1 MDFTN
6 IGSGF
11 NIYNM
16 KYLKTYKVF
25 EEIHPLNTNI
35 NELDKNFVSDIIDIC
50 ADLGDQYPQSDP
62 DRKLVTFYSTY
73 FRTRLKDEPLEEYP
87 SISINMPYFGY
98 GYTFGKSN
106 DTAASGIAIQC
117 DELKEVALRIKDFLG
132 DAYVGFVVE
141 GRTFKL
147 DDNTILYTGIGGFQI
162 VYDPSKL

>member
-1 MDFTN
+1 
-6 IGSGF
+6 
-11 NIYNM
+11 M
-16 KYLKTYKVF
+16 KYLKKYKVF

-35 NELDKNFVSDIIDIC
+35 NELDKNLVSDIIDIC
-50 ADLGDQYPQSDP
+50 ADLNDQYPQSAVALRADP

-87 SISINMPYFGY
+87 SILINMPYFVY

-141 GRTFKL
+141 GRNFNL
-147 DDNTILYTGIGGFQI
+147 NDDTTLYNGISGFQI

>member
-73 FRTRLKDEPLEEYP
+73 FRTRLKDEPLKEYP
-87 SISINMPYFGY
+87 SISIKMPYFGY
-98 GYTFGKSN
+98 GYTFGKST

-141 GRTFKL
+141 DRNFKL
-147 DDNTILYTGIGGFQI
+147 DDNTIFYTGISEFQI
-162 VYDPSKL
+162 VYNPNKL